1 MKVQLIRDYRR
12 LKCGQF
18 AVMDDGVANVLIRR
32 KICRNA
38 DTNANDA
45 SSRDNSASDGASDDP
60 GSPPASKPVGD
71 RHRSRRKAKS
81 PNGIGS

>member
-12 LKCGQF
+12 LKSGQY

-38 DTNANDA
+38 DTHTDA
-45 SSRDNSASDGASDDP
+45 DRSRDDSSRDGTGDDP
-60 GSPPASKPVGD
+60 GSTPAVQSVGD
-71 RHRSRRKAKS
+71 GHKPRRKA
-81 PNGIGS
+81 GSQNRVRS